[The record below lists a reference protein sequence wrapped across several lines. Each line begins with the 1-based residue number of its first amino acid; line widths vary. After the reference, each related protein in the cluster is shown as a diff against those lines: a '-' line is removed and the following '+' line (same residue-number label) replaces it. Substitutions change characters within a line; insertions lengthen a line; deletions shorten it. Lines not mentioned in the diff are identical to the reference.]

1 MGMSDLIFWWM
12 PLAIL
17 LVLAGVFV
25 VRRFYRD
32 FPFFFSYIAFTVLA
46 ALARVSVRG
55 SPLLYFWMYWATDAV
70 LGLLALFALN
80 EVLKHLFSID
90 YAEHWWFR
98 LWLPTTAFGIAVVF
112 LVLPVGR
119 ITPYLSTN
127 IVFSFDLGMHCL
139 EVLILLLFVFLDKIL
154 VAAYD
159 QYDFGIVR
167 GFGVSALVT
176 ILADLLRSHF
186 GKGFTVYFA
195 YAPPLAYIGATL
207 IWLYA
212 FVRKPP
218 SQQKLPITIRELV
231 ELLSKEAEVA
241 QKIRSWKIWR

>member
-1 MGMSDLIFWWM
+1 MWIGDFVAWWL

-32 FPFFFSYIAFTVLA
+32 FPFFFSYIVFTVLA

-55 SPLLYFWMYWATDAV
+55 SPLVYFWVYWATDAM

-98 LWLPTTAFGIAVVF
+98 LSLPTVAFSIALLF

-119 ITPYLSTN
+119 VTRYPVRN
-127 IVFSFDLGMHCL
+127 AVFSFDLGMHCL

-195 YAPPLAYIGATL
+195 YAPPLAYIVATL

-218 SQQKLPITIRELV
+218 SRQKLPITIRELLG
-231 ELLSKEAEVA
+231 LLRREAEVA
-241 QKIRSWKIWR
+241 EKIR